1 MQYLVTEI
9 KADSSLPGEAK
20 VFNSVPDAVKHILKM
35 SDAKTLLVGD
45 KDKTTDQIEWALTE
59 KLSTITVNTGE
70 KGKKWVITAF

>member
-20 VFNSVPDAVKHILKM
+20 VFNSVPDAVKHIQKM
-35 SDAKTLLVGD
+35 SNTQTLLIGD
-45 KDKTTDQIEWALTE
+45 KDKTTNQIEWALTE
-59 KLSTITVNTGE
+59 KLSTITLNTGE